1 MVSRLLHRRAAHVGR
16 NARDH
21 IDVVPH
27 RQWLGLH
34 IYPVKIALPHHCPT
48 RNISLYR
55 IPGGETSTVRNAI
68 NSHCS
73 HPLMLGMNWPG
84 KLITTQES
92 IQDTEGAVM
101 LLCIA
106 HQRVSAESLGIC
118 LRTKDERRGHGRA
131 AKSPRWEFP
140 SKLLHID
147 TLNCGR
153 RQPELTAS
161 TPRSARMSQAPV

>member
-1 MVSRLLHRRAAHVGR
+1 MQNSSG
-16 NARDH
+16 
-21 IDVVPH
+21 
-27 RQWLGLH
+27 
-34 IYPVKIALPHHCPT
+34 K
-48 RNISLYR
+48 
-55 IPGGETSTVRNAI
+55 TSTVRNAI

-92 IQDTEGAVM
+92 IHDTEGAVM

-118 LRTKDERRGHGRA
+118 LHTRSERRGRAQA
-131 AKSPRWEFP
+131 AKSPQWEFP
-140 SKLLHID
+140 SKLSHID
-147 TLNCGR
+147 TLNYVS

-161 TPRSARMSQAPV
+161 TPRSATALHAPVWLLYQTCCQQGIRLIFCNHLYTNSAANDSPAFHSQL